1 MRSARNRKDY
11 MDIVDIKLDAITDPG
26 FQPRD
31 KLEVEGVESLANS
44 IAEIGLIN
52 PIVVR
57 KLEDGYELVAGTRR
71 WHACKMLGWDTIP
84 AKIIEQDT
92 REAVMLQ
99 YSENFHRLDLNPIQ
113 HARMIKFML
122 DELGYSTSEIA
133 KFCNKSKE
141 WVSRQ
146 LALLDMEEETQQAI
160 EEGRLTPSVAM
171 ELKVISDPKL
181 RSDYTH
187 YAIEGGCT
195 EKAARGWAHQA
206 KAVIAAKEERI
217 RAQAAG
223 AFEPTSE
230 EPEPPGLRT
239 CRLCGAPEDKVVLE
253 EWDICWHCGRKLKP
267 DQ

>member
-1 MRSARNRKDY
+1 
-11 MDIVDIKLDAITDPG
+11 MDIVDIKLDAITDPA

-31 KLEVEGVESLANS
+31 KLEVEGIEALANS

-57 KLEDGYELVAGTRR
+57 KLEGGYELVAGTRR
-71 WHACKMLGWDTIP
+71 CHACKMLGWDFIP
-84 AKIIEQDT
+84 AKIIEQDS

-99 YSENFHRLDLNPIQ
+99 YSENFHRQDLNPVQ

-122 DELGYSTSEIA
+122 DELGYSTTEIA
-133 KFCNKSKE
+133 KFCNKTKE

-160 EEGRLTPSVAM
+160 EEGRISASVAM
-171 ELKVISDPKL
+171 ELKLISDPKL
-181 RSDYTH
+181 RADYIH

-206 KAVIAAKEERI
+206 KAVIAARDERL
-217 RAQAAG
+217 RARAAG
-223 AFEPTSE
+223 ISQEPAQ
-230 EPEPPGLRT
+230 EPVMTGPRT
-239 CRLCGAPEDKVVLE
+239 CMICGGPEDKVLLE
-253 EWDICWHCGRKLKP
+253 DWAICWHCGQKLKP
-267 DQ
+267 QQ